1 MDFETEKALRNTA
14 KAIMA
19 AMGLET
25 PATPWDDLKDRI
37 ENFLLG
43 LRRPV
48 LTEPGREVLD
58 LSTSRYALSTQYNK
72 LLWHVWNDETNLVR
86 QITEIRKET
95 PGRMELRFQ
104 KFGKGPPGTLVLAES
119 RAAPEQMA
127 RRSQRTRYAQTLRRT
142 LGQLFPEWKVEE
154 LRVEPDHEHSVSGR
168 YARAVLRRGQQLWAV
183 IGSGEREDPSA
194 ADGILTYG
202 LIWLDWLRRREPE
215 RVVTG
220 LRIFVAANRAATILR
235 RIAWLDAEA
244 ARFEVYEAG
253 EEIRRCDPADAGNLK
268 TSLGPAE
275 PFQRTQIHPE
285 GGPEWG
291 RRIELLSPDIQKQT
305 GGDGFCYW
313 AVHGLPVARE
323 TSRGPVFGIGQSETP
338 MTEDRFPE
346 FDHLVRKLLEWR
358 CADSPDRHHPFYRL
372 WPERWMQSRIV
383 QQIDRLG
390 YELIPGKVYE
400 QVPALSGLERGIMDL
415 LAIDVRGR
423 LVVVELKAS
432 ESIHLPLQAL
442 DYWMRV
448 HWHHQRGEFERGRY
462 FPEQRLNPS
471 TPLLLLV
478 SPALQIHPACET
490 VLRYFSKAIEVVQI
504 GLNENW
510 RERWQVV
517 FRSRG

>member
-1 MDFETEKALRNTA
+1 
-14 KAIMA
+14 MA
-19 AMGLET
+19 AME
-25 PATPWDDLKDRI
+25 PAAKWDDLKDRI

-43 LRRPV
+43 LRHPV

-58 LSTSRYALSTQYNK
+58 LSSSRYSLSTEYHK

-104 KFGKGPPGTLVLAES
+104 KFGKGPPGTLVIAES

-127 RRSQRTRYAQTLRRT
+127 RRSQRTRYAQMMRRI

-154 LRVEPDHEHSVSGR
+154 LSVEPDREHSVSSR
-168 YARAVLRRGQQLWAV
+168 YARAVLRRGQQIWAV
-183 IGSGEREDPSA
+183 IGSGEQEDPSA

-202 LIWLDWLRRREPE
+202 LLWLDWLRRREAE

-220 LRIFVAANRAATILR
+220 LRIFIPANRTETILR
-235 RIAWLDAEA
+235 RIGWLDAEA
-244 ARFEVYEAG
+244 ARFEVYETGETG

-268 TSLGPAE
+268 TSLGSAA
-275 PFQRTQIHPE
+275 PFQRPQTQPE
-285 GGPEWG
+285 LSPEWG
-291 RRIELLSPDIQKQT
+291 ERIQSLGPDVRKQT

-313 AVHGLPVARE
+313 AVRGLPVARV
-323 TSRGPVFGIGQSETP
+323 TSRGLVFGIGQSETP
-338 MTEDRFPE
+338 LTEDRFPE
-346 FDHLVRKLLEWR
+346 FEILVRKLFQWR
-358 CADSPDRHHPFYRL
+358 CADSLDRQHPFYRL
-372 WPERWMQSRIV
+372 WPERWMQSQIV
-383 QQIDRLG
+383 QQIDKLG
-390 YELIPGKVYE
+390 YEMIPGAVYE
-400 QVPALSGLERGIMDL
+400 QVPALSGVERGIMDL
-415 LAIDVRGR
+415 LAIDARGR

-462 FPEQRLNPS
+462 FPEQLLNPS
-471 TPLLLLV
+471 APLLLLV

-490 VLRYFSKAIEVVQI
+490 VLRYFSRTIEAVQI

-510 RERWQVV
+510 RDHWQVV
-517 FRSRG
+517 FRSGG